1 MTHYLTKASGQQLS
15 WTTLELPTVLTQ
27 LTASQQAFCV
37 GPSGTQYVLVGPSVF
52 VIDVE
57 WLIGRRLVEIH
68 SLEPNPSFP
77 YGISFEHLASHRTFY
92 EALQA
97 SGYIGAEPSLQ
108 EAHCLVC

>member
-1 MTHYLTKASGQQLS
+1 M
-15 WTTLELPTVLTQ
+15 LTQ

-57 WLIGRRLVEIH
+57 WSIGRRLVEIH
-68 SLEPNPSFP
+68 SLESNPSFP

-97 SGYIGAEPSLQ
+97 SGYIGAEPTLQ
-108 EAHCLVC
+108 EAHARAFGGDRKSVV